1 MVIAQAIHRQ
11 PMTASLTRNSILDAA
26 EERFSAV
33 GFNAA
38 SLRSISSCAQV
49 NLGSVQYHFGSKTGL
64 IRSVFSRR
72 LRPINI
78 ERLGL
83 LDALRNAPVAPRL
96 EHILAAYIEPGISAS
111 RDPSRGGGRFVRL
124 LGRTLTDPQ
133 PELKQILSDEYR
145 NVIHRFSLALA
156 DVLPNLDHQALRLR
170 MHFMI
175 GSVAYAMAAQDQLD
189 VLTEDLLTEI
199 SADRITRELV
209 GFVAA
214 GMRSEPSGLRHA
226 FDPMP

>member
-1 MVIAQAIHRQ
+1 
-11 PMTASLTRNSILDAA
+11 MTASFTRDSILDAA

-33 GFNAA
+33 GFSAA
-38 SLRSISSCAQV
+38 SLRSISSCARV

-78 ERLGL
+78 ERLNL
-83 LDALRNAPVAPRL
+83 LEALLEAPVPPRL
-96 EHILAAYIEPGISAS
+96 EQILAAYIEPGISAS
-111 RDPSRGGGRFVRL
+111 RDANRGGGRFVRL

-145 NVIHRFSLALA
+145 DVIHRFSQRLA
-156 DVLPNLDHQALRLR
+156 DVLPSMDHQTLRLR

-189 VLTEDLLTEI
+189 VLTEDLLNET
-199 SADRITRELV
+199 SADRVTRELV

-214 GMRSEPSGLRHA
+214 GMRSEPAGMRHA
-226 FDPMP
+226 FDPIP

>member
-1 MVIAQAIHRQ
+1 MSANV
-11 PMTASLTRNSILDAA
+11 TRDSILDAA

-33 GFNAA
+33 GFSAA

-49 NLGSVQYHFGSKTGL
+49 NLGSVRYHFGSKTGL

-78 ERLGL
+78 ERLSL
-83 LDALRNAPVAPRL
+83 LDALLAAPMPPRL
-96 EHILAAYIEPGISAS
+96 EQVLAAYIEPGISAS
-111 RDPSRGGGRFVRL
+111 RDPNRGGGRFVRL

-133 PELKQILSDEYR
+133 PELKHILSDEYR
-145 NVIHRFSLALA
+145 TVIHRFSQTLGE
-156 DVLPNLDHQALRLR
+156 VLPNMDYQTLRLR

-189 VLTEDLLTEI
+189 VLTEDLLTNT

-214 GMRSEPSGLRHA
+214 GMRSEPAGLRHA